1 MNIRRIIWPTLL
13 VIYLSCLSIVGIS
26 VSQAYDKTYSL
37 HGVRSSF
44 LLGKIG
50 PHTGDQSK
58 KFNTTLM
65 YLSNT
70 WTDAERANFRQ
81 RLVNTG
87 DTHIDMYVRASRGH
101 LPGGIVDPN
110 DNFRQRLIE
119 LNQAGLK
126 PVLWMTPESAH
137 RDWKGNAAH
146 HKVFMEKIIRLYD
159 DQASAYVACL
169 ECDEYW
175 SPEQVNDYVAFIKS
189 KTDKPVAVHLSD
201 GVGGYKHDTRYYTNA
216 DYIYLQIG
224 RHTTGDY
231 ISDVETAKRM
241 LTEALKLGKPVVV
254 SEYSLF
260 SESAQAKALGDLMC
274 SMGAVGTGNGRNIT
288 YCGHE
293 DAPKKKNS
301 DSDTALAV
309 IGIAAIAMG
318 AYYLHTSYDFE
329 LKFDL
334 TDNYQMYG
342 TKKTFNLFEKDDN
355 SLNFEMDFSH
365 IVTDDFNRNRIFF
378 GFSGTFGNG

>member
-1 MNIRRIIWPTLL
+1 MKIESFLVSLVLSSILL
-13 VIYLSCLSIVGIS
+13 VPSI
-26 VSQAYDKTYSL
+26 SQAYDKIHSL

-87 DTHIDMYVRASRGH
+87 DTHIDMYVRATRGH
-101 LPGGIVDPN
+101 LPGGVVNPN

-119 LNQAGLK
+119 LNQSGLK
-126 PVLWMTPESAH
+126 PVLWMTPESKH
-137 RDWKGNAAH
+137 GDWKGNAAH
-146 HKVFMEKIIRLYD
+146 HKAFMEKTIRLYD

-189 KTDKPVAVHLSD
+189 KTNKPVAVHLAP
-201 GVGGYKHDTRYYTNA
+201 GVGGHKKDTRYYTNA

-224 RHTTGDY
+224 GHTKGNY
-231 ISDVETAKRM
+231 IADTETAKRM
-241 LTEALKLGKPVVV
+241 LTEALTLGKPVVV

-293 DAPKKKNS
+293 EAPKKKNN
-301 DSDTALAV
+301 DADLAIGV
-309 IGIAAIAMG
+309 IGIAAIAVG
-318 AYYLHTSYDFE
+318 AYYLHTSYDFQLQFNATE
-329 LKFDL
+329 SWQSYGIGRSFKL
-334 TDNYQMYG
+334 T
-342 TKKTFNLFEKDDN
+342 EN
-355 SLNFEMDFSH
+355 SQLTVSYERLERT
-365 IVTDDFNRNRIFF
+365 ITDTNIAMISYNISF
-378 GFSGTFGNG
+378 

>member
-1 MNIRRIIWPTLL
+1 MTFIKIEYFLVSLVLSSLL
-13 VIYLSCLSIVGIS
+13 LAPSLSA
-26 VSQAYDKTYSL
+26 AYDKTHSL
-37 HGVRSSF
+37 HGVKSSF

-70 WTDAERANFRQ
+70 WTDTERRNFRQ

-87 DTHIDMYVRASRGH
+87 DTHIDMYVRATRGH
-101 LPGGIVDPN
+101 LPGGVVNPN
-110 DNFRQRLIE
+110 DDFRQRLVE
-119 LNQAGLK
+119 LNKSGLK

-137 RDWKGNAAH
+137 NDWKGDAAH
-146 HKVFMEKIIRLYD
+146 HKAFMEKIIRLYD

-189 KTDKPVAVHLSD
+189 KTNKPVAVHLAD

-224 RHTTGDY
+224 GHTTGDY
-231 ISDVETAKRM
+231 ISDTETAKRM
-241 LTEALKLGKPVVV
+241 LTEALTLGKPVVV

-293 DAPKKKNS
+293 DVPKKKK
-301 DSDTALAV
+301 DYTAAILGLV
-309 IGIAAIAMG
+309 GVGIAA
-318 AYYLHTSYDFE
+318 YYLTSNYDISFT
-329 LKFDL
+329 FDA
-334 TDNYQMYG
+334 TEDWQSYG
-342 TKKTFNLFEKDDN
+342 MSRSFSMTERLSFDVNATHYTSDDVVSN
-355 SLNFEMDFSH
+355 K
-365 IVTDDFNRNRIFF
+365 IFF
-378 GFSGTFGNG
+378 GFSGTF

>member
-1 MNIRRIIWPTLL
+1 MTFIKIEYFLVSLVLSSLL
-13 VIYLSCLSIVGIS
+13 LAPSLSA
-26 VSQAYDKTYSL
+26 AYDKTHSL
-37 HGVRSSF
+37 HGVKSSF

-70 WTDAERANFRQ
+70 WTDTERRNFRQ

-87 DTHIDMYVRASRGH
+87 DTHIDMYVRATRGH
-101 LPGGIVDPN
+101 LPGGVVNPN
-110 DNFRQRLIE
+110 DDFRQRLVE
-119 LNQAGLK
+119 LNKSGLK

-137 RDWKGNAAH
+137 NDWKGDAAH
-146 HKVFMEKIIRLYD
+146 HKAFMEKIIRLYD

-189 KTDKPVAVHLSD
+189 KTNKPVAVHLAD

-224 RHTTGDY
+224 GHTTGDY
-231 ISDVETAKRM
+231 IADTETAKRM
-241 LTEALKLGKPVVV
+241 LTEALTLGKPVVV

-293 DAPKKKNS
+293 DVPKKKK
-301 DSDTALAV
+301 DYTAAILGLV
-309 IGIAAIAMG
+309 GVGIAA
-318 AYYLHTSYDFE
+318 YYLTSNYDISFT
-329 LKFDL
+329 FDA
-334 TDNYQMYG
+334 TEDWQSYG
-342 TKKTFNLFEKDDN
+342 MSRSFSMTERLSFDVNATHYTSDDVVSN
-355 SLNFEMDFSH
+355 K
-365 IVTDDFNRNRIFF
+365 IFF
-378 GFSGTFGNG
+378 GFSGTF